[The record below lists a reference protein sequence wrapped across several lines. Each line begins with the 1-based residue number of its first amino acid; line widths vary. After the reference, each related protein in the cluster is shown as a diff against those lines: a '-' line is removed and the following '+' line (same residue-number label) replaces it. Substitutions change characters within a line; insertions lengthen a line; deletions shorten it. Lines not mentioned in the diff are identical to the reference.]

1 MAQRHMPFGY
11 KIIDGT
17 VTILPEK
24 ADLIRK
30 MFCDYIAG
38 ISLLQ
43 MAKDLTQ
50 QGISNANGKPSW
62 NHGSIGKI
70 LSNCK
75 YNGNDFY
82 PAIVTAEIFKSV
94 KAYREEKNTQ
104 LNRNTNYYANGITST
119 YPFSGKVVCGECGSV
134 FKRYTEHHDKN
145 KKCNWKCK
153 RYIVDNRVC
162 CKSGVVDDHQ
172 LEAAFI
178 EIINRVLEKP
188 DVIETHPTVK
198 AVQESTELK
207 KLTLQISSALHKS
220 DSDSAELAELLFKK
234 AAEQYR
240 LSTIDDFEYQTS
252 KLKAIFQTRKPI
264 TEFDEALFKATI
276 KSITVEKIGQLRFE
290 LTNGVTLNT
299 TYTLRG
305 KGGIDHGK
313 SDKNSISDP
322 CRSDL

>member
-1 MAQRHMPFGY
+1 MPFGY

-17 VTILPEK
+17 VTITPEK

-30 MFCDYIAG
+30 MFNDYIAG
-38 ISLLQ
+38 VSLLQ
-43 MAKDLTQ
+43 MAKYLTR
-50 QGISNANGKPSW
+50 QGIPNANGKPSW

-75 YNGNDFY
+75 YIGNDFY
-82 PAIVTAEIFKSV
+82 PAIVTEKVFNTV
-94 KAYREEKNTQ
+94 KACREEKNTQ

-134 FKRYTEHHDKN
+134 FRRYTEHHDRN

-178 EIINRVLEKP
+178 AIINRVLEKP
-188 DVIETHPTVK
+188 AVIETRPPINP
-198 AVQESTELK
+198 AEESAELK
-207 KLTLQISSALHKS
+207 KLTLQITSGLHKS
-220 DSDSAELAELLFKK
+220 DPEPSEIAGLLFEK

-240 LSTIDDFEYQTS
+240 LSTVDDFEYQTK
-252 KLKAIFQTRKPI
+252 KLKAIFKTHKPI
-264 TEFDEALFKATI
+264 AAFDEALFKATI
-276 KSITVEKIGQLRFE
+276 KCITVETTNQLRFE
-290 LTNGVTLNT
+290 LVNGVTLNT
-299 TYTLRG
+299 AYTLRG
-305 KGGIDHGK
+305 KGGIAHDK
-313 SDKNSISDP
+313 SGKNSVGDP

>member
-1 MAQRHMPFGY
+1 MPFGY
-11 KIIDGT
+11 KIINGT

-30 MFCDYIAG
+30 MFNDYIAG
-38 ISLLQ
+38 TSLLQ

-50 QGISNANGKPSW
+50 QEIPNANGKPFW

-75 YNGNDFY
+75 YIGNDFY
-82 PAIVTAEIFKSV
+82 PAIVTEEVFKSV
-94 KAYREEKNTQ
+94 KACREEKNTQ

-134 FKRYTEHHDKN
+134 FRRYTEHHNKN

-172 LEAAFI
+172 LEAASI
-178 EIINRVLEKP
+178 EIFNRVLEKP
-188 DVIETHPTVK
+188 DEIENHSTVR

-207 KLTLQISSALHKS
+207 KLNLQITNALHKS
-220 DSDSAELAELLFKK
+220 DSEPAELAELLFKR

-240 LSTIDDFEYQTS
+240 LSTIDDFEYQTR
-252 KLKAIFQTRKPI
+252 KLQAIFQTRKPI
-264 TEFDEALFKATI
+264 TAFDEALFKATI
-276 KSITVEKIGQLRFE
+276 KSITVEKTGQLRFE
-290 LTNGVTLNT
+290 LINGVTLNT

-313 SDKNSISDP
+313 SGKNSIGDP

>member
-11 KIIDGT
+11 KIINGT
-17 VTILPEK
+17 VTILPKK
-24 ADLIRK
+24 ADLVRK
-30 MFCDYIAG
+30 MFNDYIAG
-38 ISLLQ
+38 VSLLQ
-43 MAKDLTQ
+43 MAKDLSQ
-50 QGISNANGKPSW
+50 QGIFNANGKPSW
-62 NHGSIGKI
+62 NHCSIGKI

-75 YNGNDFY
+75 YIGDDFY
-82 PAIVTAEIFKSV
+82 PAIVPEEIFHMV
-94 KAYREEKNTQ
+94 KACREEKNIR

-134 FKRYTEHHDKN
+134 FRRYTEHHDRN

-178 EIINRVLEKP
+178 EIFNRVLEKP

-207 KLTLQISSALHKS
+207 KLTLKITRALHKS
-220 DSDSAELAELLFKK
+220 DSDSAELAELLFKR

-240 LSTIDDFEYQTS
+240 LSTIDDFEYQTK

-264 TEFDEALFKATI
+264 TEFEEGLFKATI

-290 LTNGVTLNT
+290 MANGVTLNT

-313 SDKNSISDP
+313 SGKNSIGDP

>member
-11 KIIDGT
+11 KIINGT
-17 VTILPEK
+17 VAILPER

-30 MFCDYIAG
+30 MFNEYIAG
-38 ISLLQ
+38 VSLLQ

-50 QGISNANGKPSW
+50 QGIPNANGKPSW
-62 NHGSIGKI
+62 NHCSIGKI

-75 YNGNDFY
+75 YIGNDFY
-82 PAIVTAEIFKSV
+82 PAIVTEDAFDSV
-94 KAYREEKNTQ
+94 KACREEKNTQ
-104 LNRNTNYYANGITST
+104 LNRNTNYYVNGITST

-134 FKRYTEHHDKN
+134 FRRYTEHHDRN

-162 CKSGVVDDHQ
+162 CKSGVVDDQQ

-188 DVIETHPTVK
+188 DVIETRPTVS
-198 AVQESTELK
+198 AVQESTDLK
-207 KLTLQISSALHKS
+207 KLTLQITIGLHKN
-220 DSDSAELAELLFKK
+220 DAEPAGLAELLLKR

-240 LSTIDDFEYQTS
+240 LSAIDDFEYQTR
-252 KLKAIFQTRKPI
+252 KLKAMFQTLKPS
-264 TEFDEALFKATI
+264 TEFNEDLFKAII

-290 LTNGVTLNT
+290 LANGVTLDT

-313 SDKNSISDP
+313 SGKNSIGDP

>member
-11 KIIDGT
+11 KIINGT

-30 MFCDYIAG
+30 MFNEYIAG

-50 QGISNANGKPSW
+50 QGIPNANGKPSW

-75 YNGNDFY
+75 YIGNDFY
-82 PAIVTAEIFKSV
+82 PAIVTEEVFNSV
-94 KAYREEKNTQ
+94 KACREEKNTQ

-119 YPFSGKVVCGECGSV
+119 YPFSGKVVCSECGSV
-134 FKRYTEHHDKN
+134 FRRYTEHHDRN

-198 AVQESTELK
+198 A
-207 KLTLQISSALHKS
+207 H
-220 DSDSAELAELLFKK
+220 
-234 AAEQYR
+234 R
-240 LSTIDDFEYQTS
+240 
-252 KLKAIFQTRKPI
+252 
-264 TEFDEALFKATI
+264 
-276 KSITVEKIGQLRFE
+276 
-290 LTNGVTLNT
+290 GVRN
-299 TYTLRG
+299 
-305 KGGIDHGK
+305 
-313 SDKNSISDP
+313 
-322 CRSDL
+322 

>member
-1 MAQRHMPFGY
+1 MPFGY
-11 KIIDGT
+11 KIINGT
-17 VTILPEK
+17 ITILPEK

-30 MFCDYIAG
+30 MFNDYIAG
-38 ISLLQ
+38 TSLLQ

-50 QGISNANGKPSW
+50 QGIPNANGKPSW

-70 LSNCK
+70 LCNCK
-75 YNGNDFY
+75 YIGNDFY
-82 PAIVTAEIFKSV
+82 PAIVTEEVFNSV
-94 KAYREEKNTQ
+94 KACREEKNAQ

-119 YPFSGKVVCGECGSV
+119 YPFSGMVVCGECGSV
-134 FKRYTEHHDKN
+134 FRRYTEHHDRN

-162 CKSGVVDDHQ
+162 CISGVVDDHQ
-172 LEAAFI
+172 LEATFI

-188 DVIETHPTVK
+188 EVIETHPTVK
-198 AVQESTELK
+198 AVQENTELK
-207 KLTLQISSALHKS
+207 KLTLQISSALIKS
-220 DSDSAELAELLFKK
+220 DSEPAELAELLFKR

-240 LSTIDDFEYQTS
+240 LSTIDDFEYQTR

-276 KSITVEKIGQLRFE
+276 KGITVEKIGQLRFE
-290 LTNGVTLNT
+290 MANGVTLNT

-313 SDKNSISDP
+313 SGKNSIGDP
-322 CRSDL
+322 CRSD

>member
-11 KIIDGT
+11 KIINGT

-30 MFCDYIAG
+30 MFNDYIAG
-38 ISLLQ
+38 TSLLQ

-50 QGISNANGKPSW
+50 QEIPNANGKPSW
-62 NHGSIGKI
+62 NHCSIGKI

-75 YNGNDFY
+75 YIGNDFY
-82 PAIVTAEIFKSV
+82 PAIVTEDVFNSV
-94 KAYREEKNTQ
+94 KACREEKNTQ

-134 FKRYTEHHDKN
+134 FRRYTEHHNKN

-162 CKSGVVDDHQ
+162 CKSEVVDDHQ

-178 EIINRVLEKP
+178 EIFNRVLEKP

-207 KLTLQISSALHKS
+207 RLTQQITSALHKS
-220 DSDSAELAELLFKK
+220 DSESAELAELLFKR

-240 LSTIDDFEYQTS
+240 LSTIDDFEYQTR
-252 KLKAIFQTRKPI
+252 KLKAIFQIHKPI

-290 LTNGVTLNT
+290 MANGVTLNT
-299 TYTLRG
+299 TLYITWKRR
-305 KGGIDHGK
+305 
-313 SDKNSISDP
+313 N
-322 CRSDL
+322 